1 MGSCAW
7 CGILSPMAEET
18 QERLEIQE
26 LLKRHPAEV
35 AEILAALREEEAVE
49 LLRRLYLRRAA
60 AAPLG
65 EMDPEEAA
73 RLLAELNRDEAVQ
86 ILSRM
91 DPDDAVDLL
100 AELPKE
106 TVQDILRRLEER
118 EAKQLSELLSYPP
131 DTAGGLMS
139 PEVVALPQDMSC
151 QEAIETLRRVA
162 EETETVYYAYVVDE
176 DRRLVGVLSLRDLVF
191 ARPEAPIRQVMRT
204 DVVALP
210 EDMDVEEVARTFDKY
225 NFLALPVID
234 KEGRLLGIVTVDDVI
249 DVIRA
254 EDTEDMYKL
263 AGAPLEERVD
273 TPWWRSLR
281 LRLPWLYL
289 NLLTA
294 FLAASVPAIFE
305 STIARATAL
314 AAFMTIISGQ
324 GGNAGMQAITIVT
337 RGMAL
342 GEVPKGK
349 GWRILLKE
357 VILGLLNGILV
368 GLVVGLAAFLWKGNP
383 WLGLVVF
390 LAMVLNMLNAGV
402 MGAVIP
408 LSLRA
413 LGLDPALAS
422 SIFLTTFTDT
432 LGFLFTLGLASLFMD
447 KL

>member
-1 MGSCAW
+1 MAKPTPRGNQEVQSL
-7 CGILSPMAEET
+7 LS
-18 QERLEIQE
+18 
-26 LLKRHPAEV
+26 RHPAEV
-35 AEILAALREEEAVE
+35 AEILSALREDEAVE
-49 LLRRLYLRRAA
+49 LLRLLYLRRAA

-73 RLLAELNRDEAVQ
+73 QLLAELNRDEAVR

-100 AELPKE
+100 EELPE
-106 TVQDILRRLEER
+106 EMVRDILSRLEKR
-118 EAKQLSELLSYPP
+118 EAKELSELLTYPP

-139 PEVVALPQDMSC
+139 PEVLALPKDMTC
-151 QEAIETLRRVA
+151 QEAIDFLRRAA
-162 EETETVYYAYVVDE
+162 EEAETVYYAYVVDE
-176 DRRLVGVLSLRDLVF
+176 DRKLIGVLSLRDLVF
-191 ARPEAPIRQVMRT
+191 AKPDAPIQTVMRT
-204 DVVALP
+204 DVLTVP
-210 EDMDVEEVARTFDKY
+210 VDMDVEEVARLFDRY
-225 NFLALPVID
+225 NYIALPVVD
-234 KEGRLLGIVTVDDVI
+234 AAGRLLGIVTVDDVI
-249 DVIRA
+249 DAIR
-254 EDTEDMYKL
+254 EETTEDIYRM

-273 TPWWRSLR
+273 TPWYRSLR
-281 LRLPWLYL
+281 LRLPWLYI
-289 NLLTA
+289 NLITA
-294 FLAASVPAIFE
+294 FLAATVPALFE
-305 STIARATAL
+305 STIAKATAL

-324 GGNAGMQAITIVT
+324 GGNAGMQAVTIVT
-337 RGMAL
+337 RGIAL
-342 GEVPKGK
+342 GEVPKGS

-368 GLVVGLAAFLWKGNP
+368 GLAVGLVALLWKGNP

-408 LSLRA
+408 LTLRA

-432 LGFLFTLGLASLFMD
+432 LGFLFILGLASLFMD